1 MSGCAREQVLFGGRL
16 SPGPG
21 NFVERA
27 MLRKTPEDKRDA
39 RDFDAVAAW
48 ARSIASWLRHA

>member
-1 MSGCAREQVLFGGRL
+1 MSPE
-16 SPGPG
+16 PG